1 MKLGSSIFPR
11 KLIPIEESLDYFDSN
26 RYIEYV
32 EIFHDYPNRDINDE
46 RELIDLM
53 NSYDL
58 KYTVH
63 APFIEVNPAS
73 LNPALGK
80 ASVDEIKRSVD
91 LANTLDSDIV
101 VIHPGRAIF
110 LNDREY
116 MASVYKTAEENLKAI
131 GEYAEGNGVNAC
143 IENLPKLRG
152 FIYQDINKLAD
163 SLERVSLPMTMDIGH
178 AYTAGFTVAD
188 VYFKNVRH
196 IHIHDNDGVHD
207 SHLPLGDGI
216 IDFKKFFEIFEKN
229 GYDGIYNFGLNSK
242 EYIEKSIGYLKS
254 LKLI

>member
-229 GYDGIYNFGLNSK
+229 GYDGIYNFELNSK

>member
-216 IDFKKFFEIFEKN
+216 IDFKKFFEIFEKMAMMES
-229 GYDGIYNFGLNSK
+229 IILN
-242 EYIEKSIGYLKS
+242 
-254 LKLI
+254 

>member
-11 KLIPIEESLDYFDSN
+11 KIIPIEESLSYFEPN
-26 RYIEYV
+26 RYIDYM
-32 EIFHDYPNRDINDE
+32 EIFHDYPNRDMNEDKG
-46 RELIDLM
+46 LIDLF

-73 LNPALGK
+73 VNPALQK
-80 ASVDEIKRSVD
+80 ASIEEIKRSID
-91 LANTLDSDIV
+91 LANTLDSNIV

-116 MASVYKTAEENLKAI
+116 MSFVYRIAEESLKAI
-131 GEYAEGNGVNAC
+131 GEYAKDNGVDTC
-143 IENLPKLRG
+143 IENLPRLRG
-152 FIYQDINKLAD
+152 FMFQDINQLND
-163 SLERVSLPMTMDIGH
+163 TLERVKLPMTLDIGH
-178 AYTAGFTVAD
+178 AYTAGFTVD
-188 VYFKNVRH
+188 DLYFDNIKH
-196 IHIHDNDGVHD
+196 IHIHDNDGKHD

-216 IDFKKFFEIFEKN
+216 IDFKKFFEIFKKN
-229 GYDGIYNFGLNSK
+229 DYDGIYNFELSSK
-242 EYIEKSIGYLKS
+242 EYIEKSIEYLKR

>member
-1 MKLGSSIFPR
+1 MKIGASMLATED
-11 KLIPIEESLDYFDSN
+11 KTIEESLDYFESN
-26 RYIEYV
+26 KYIEYV
-32 EIFHDYPNRDINDE
+32 EILHDYPYWGLNNN
-46 RELIDLM
+46 RELIDLI
-53 NSYDL
+53 NSYSL

-229 GYDGIYNFGLNSK
+229 GYDGIYNFELNSK

>member
-1 MKLGSSIFPR
+1 MRLGASIFPR
-11 KLIPIEESLDYFDSN
+11 KIIPIEESLDYFESN
-26 RYIEYV
+26 RYIEYM
-32 EIFHDYPNRDINDE
+32 EIFHDYPNRDIIDE
-46 RELIDLM
+46 KDLIDLM

-73 LNPALGK
+73 VNPSLAK
-80 ASVDEIKRSVD
+80 ASIDEINRSVD
-91 LANTLDSDIV
+91 LANILDSDIV

-116 MASVYKTAEENLKAI
+116 MKSVYQIAEDSLSVV
-131 GEYAEGNGVNAC
+131 GEYAKDNGVNVC
-143 IENLPKLRG
+143 IENLPRLRG
-152 FIYQDINKLAD
+152 FMYQDINQLNE
-163 SLERVSLPMTMDIGH
+163 SLERINLPMTLDIGH
-178 AYTAGFTVAD
+178 AYTAGFTVDD
-188 VYFKNVRH
+188 VYFSRIKH

-216 IDFKKFFEIFEKN
+216 IDFKRFFEIFKKN
-229 GYDGIYNFGLNSK
+229 DYDCIYNFELSSK
-242 EYIEKSIGYLKS
+242 EYIEKSIEYLKS